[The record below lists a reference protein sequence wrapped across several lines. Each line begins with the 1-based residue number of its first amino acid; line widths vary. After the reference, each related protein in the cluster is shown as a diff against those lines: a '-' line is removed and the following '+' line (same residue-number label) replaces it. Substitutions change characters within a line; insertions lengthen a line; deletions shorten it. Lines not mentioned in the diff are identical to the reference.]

1 MASAVPS
8 HIAIIMDGNGRWA
21 RARRRPRVEGHRAG
35 VRSTQ
40 AIIEACG
47 EWGVGALT
55 LFAFSSENWR
65 RPASEVGTLLDLFR
79 STLQAESQRLAENNV
94 GLHFIGDRAGLP
106 KDLRREMERAER
118 VTEGLDSLR
127 LNIALNYGGRWD
139 VVQAARQLAAAVQA
153 GELAPDDI
161 TEATFE
167 EHLMLSEI
175 PEPDL
180 LVRTGGEQRLSNYL
194 LWQLAYTELYF
205 TDCLWPDFDRTALAA
220 AIEFFQ
226 GRERR
231 FGRTSEQAQSLQ
243 HA

>member
-1 MASAVPS
+1 MASILPS

-65 RPASEVGTLLDLFR
+65 RPATEVGTLLDLFR
-79 STLQAESQRLAENNV
+79 STLQAESERLAENNV
-94 GLHFIGDRAGLP
+94 GLRFIGDRGGLP
-106 KDLRREMERAER
+106 NDLRREMDRAER
-118 VTEGLDSLR
+118 VTEGLDGLR

-139 VVQAARQLAAAVQA
+139 IAQAARQLAAAVQA
-153 GELAPDDI
+153 GELAPGNI
-161 TEATFE
+161 TEATFQE
-167 EHLMLSEI
+167 YLMLSEL

-180 LVRTGGEQRLSNYL
+180 LIRTGGEQRLSNYL

-205 TDCLWPDFDRTALAA
+205 SDCLWPDFDRTALTA
-220 AIEFFQ
+220 AIEFFRS
-226 GRERR
+226 RERR
-231 FGRTSEQAQSLQ
+231 FGRTSEQAQSYQ